1 MGLTGILLIVVLAL
15 LAIMV
20 KFVVDGIREKNWIK
34 VLVSI
39 VVFLGIILLLYFGLI
54 RLITAM

>member
-34 VLVSI
+34 VFVSV
-39 VVFLGIILLLYFGLI
+39 VVFLGIILLMYFGLI

>member
-34 VLVSI
+34 VLVSV